1 MELNIGDNI
10 TKVAEV
16 TEGKLAVTVGSGDL
30 RVFATPMVV
39 ALMENAAAEL
49 AQTGLDEGYTTVG
62 TEVSINHTSPT
73 PIGALV
79 WAKATLKET
88 DGRTFKFDVE
98 AYDKKGTVSV
108 GTHTRVSVKAD
119 KFQKKADE
127 KFNEI

>member
-1 MELNIGDNI
+1 MSLNIGDNI
-10 TKVAEV
+10 TKVTEV
-16 TEGKLAVTVGSGDL
+16 TEDKLAVTVGSGDL

-49 AQTGLDEGYTTVG
+49 AQQGLEDGVTTVG
-62 TEVSINHTSPT
+62 IQISINHTSPT

-79 WAKATLKET
+79 WGKATLTET

-98 AYDKKGTVSV
+98 AYDKKGTISV
-108 GTHTRVSVKAD
+108 GTHTRVSVKSE

-127 KFNEI
+127 KFNEV